1 MNLFIWALILA
12 AATLTILAFGSP
24 AKSDAKRPA
33 TKNGGKKTKEDKQDL
48 EESKISGLENQIIS
62 LKAELVRLSAEYV
75 KAQDELEVTKKQGSD
90 LREEL
95 SRQKEW
101 YNREQAELGKVK
113 KDNLVIKESLINKEK
128 DLESEFSLNLNL
140 NNELKEAK
148 QRLESLEK
156 ENREMSDKIRTLE
169 AQITGYNKEI
179 ERQNTIISEMKKKEQ
194 ESEWISKSE
203 YNELKGQ
210 LEAKEQELKRLQG
223 Q

>member
-1 MNLFIWALILA
+1 MSLFIWTLILA
-12 AATLTILAFGSP
+12 TAALTILAFGSP

-33 TKNGGKKTKEDKQDL
+33 TKNGGKKTKEDKPDT

-62 LKAELVRLSAEYV
+62 LKAELERLSAEYV
-75 KAQDELEVTKKQGSD
+75 KAQDELEVTKKQESD

-95 SRQKEW
+95 NRQKEW
-101 YNREQAELGKVK
+101 YTRDQLELEKLK
-113 KDNLVIKESLINKEK
+113 KENAAFKESLISKEK

-148 QRLESLEK
+148 GRLESLEK
-156 ENREMSDKIRTLE
+156 INREMSEKIRTLE

-203 YNELKGQ
+203 YNALKKQ
-210 LEAKEQELKRLQG
+210 LEEKEELLKKLQG
-223 Q
+223 G